1 MIAQKVR
8 IEGRNVQ
15 IVPQL
20 RQVIHKELE
29 RLQRHYR
36 EPIRHAR
43 VVLIGNSH
51 HRNGA
56 YEVHLVAGLPGA
68 TFAVT
73 EKGEAIMRLLAEAF
87 DALDRRLVRYAR
99 MLRRKASRSEDFPV
113 SSMM

>member
-8 IEGRNVQ
+8 IEGRNVE
-15 IVPQL
+15 IIPQF
-20 RQVIHKELE
+20 RQVIEKELN

-56 YEVHLVAGLPGA
+56 YEVHVVAGLPGV
-68 TFAVT
+68 TLTVT
-73 EKGEAIMRLLAEAF
+73 EKGEALLRLLSDAF
-87 DALDRRLVRYAR
+87 DALDRRMVRYSR
-99 MLRRKASRSEDFPV
+99 MLRRKARYSEQYPV
-113 SSMM
+113 TSMM

>member
-1 MIAQKVR
+1 MIAQKIQ
-8 IEGRNVQ
+8 IEGRNVR

-20 RQVIHKELE
+20 RQVIQKELE

-51 HRNGA
+51 HRKGA
-56 YEVHLVAGLPGA
+56 YEVHLVAGLPG
-68 TFAVT
+68 TTLVIT
-73 EKGEAIMRLLAEAF
+73 EKGEAVMRLLSEAF
-87 DALDRRLVRYAR
+87 DALDRRMVRYSK
-99 MLRRKASRSEDFPV
+99 MLRRKARYSEAFPV